1 MATRPKSLS
10 AAKKSTTRLEVGQ
23 VRTLLDRL
31 SSALANLRLA
41 GKVRAE
47 QSLENHTPTL
57 DSLRIV
63 VDAVHRRDP
72 FVLNQPVAQDPHLG
86 ARIGQLTTE
95 LRDKYL
101 ARVKAE
107 LGSGKALALRSLLF
121 HPVPNLLDILGK
133 TEEENAHSDVIRWL
147 LDPREAKVIA
157 PAALHVLV
165 KRLRPPTEWQGLISA
180 AVRHHALSVRREHRI
195 RTDDP
200 DEEGQG
206 RIDLLISGP
215 GFRLVIENKVGS
227 EEHDNQ
233 TDLYWQ
239 WLKGQPGLKGA
250 MFLTP
255 MGFPAQNRDFKPL
268 SYMDLLNCLLEGP
281 VQARVQGVEEAVLAS
296 YVKTLAASV
305 LKQELYAIGHWGG
318 QA

>member
-1 MATRPKSLS
+1 MRARSLS
-10 AAKKSTTRLEVGQ
+10 TVKDQRCDLEAGQ
-23 VRTLLDRL
+23 LRALLDHL
-31 SSALANLRLA
+31 SSALANPRLV
-41 GKVRAE
+41 GKARAA
-47 QSLENHTPTL
+47 QSLEEHTPTL

-63 VDAVHRRDP
+63 VDAVHRRGP
-72 FVLNQPVAQDPHLG
+72 LASNQPVARDPHLG
-86 ARIGQLTTE
+86 STINWLTTQ

-107 LGSGKALALRSLLF
+107 LGSGKALVLRSLLS
-121 HPVPNLLDILGK
+121 HTVPDLLDILGK
-133 TEEENAHSDVIRWL
+133 RDEENAHSDVIRWL

-165 KRLRPPTEWQGLISA
+165 ERLPRPTEWQRLISD
-180 AVRHHALSVRREHRI
+180 AVRQHALSVRREHAI
-195 RTDDP
+195 NTEEP

-206 RIDLLISGP
+206 RLDLLISGP

-239 WLKGQPGLKGA
+239 WLKGQPGLQGA

-255 MGFPAQNRDFKPL
+255 MGFRAQNGNFKPL
-268 SYMDLLNCLLEGP
+268 SYMNLLNCLLEGP
-281 VQARVQGVEEAVLAS
+281 AQVRVEGVEEAVLAS
-296 YVKTLAASV
+296 YVKTLAASI
-305 LKQELYAIGHWGG
+305 LRQELYAIGQSGG

>member
-1 MATRPKSLS
+1 MRPKSLS
-10 AAKKSTTRLEVGQ
+10 AAKDQRCDLEIGQ
-23 VRTLLDRL
+23 LRALLDRL
-31 SSALANLRLA
+31 SSALANPRLA
-41 GKVRAE
+41 EKAWAA
-47 QSLENHTPTL
+47 QSLQDRAPIL
-57 DSLRIV
+57 GGLRV
-63 VDAVHRRDP
+63 VVEAVHRRDP
-72 FVLNQPVAQDPHLG
+72 FVSNQPVARDPHLG
-86 ARIGQLTTE
+86 ARIDWLTTQ

-101 ARVKAE
+101 ARVAAE
-107 LGSGKALALRSLLF
+107 LGSRKALVLRALLS
-121 HPVPNLLDILGK
+121 HPVPGLLDILGK
-133 TEEENAHSDVIRWL
+133 TDEENAHSDVIRWL

-165 KRLRPPTEWQGLISA
+165 EKLHQPTEWQRLISA
-180 AVRHHALSVRREHRI
+180 AVRHHALSVRREHAI
-195 RTDDP
+195 NTEEP

-227 EEHDNQ
+227 DEHDNQ

-255 MGFPAQNRDFKPL
+255 VGFRAQNDNFEPL

-281 VQARVQGVEEAVLAS
+281 AQARVEAVEEAVLAS
-296 YVKTLAASV
+296 YVKTLAASI
-305 LKQELYAIGHWGG
+305 LRQELYAIGQSGG